1 MKVEIGDKI
10 TALGYT
16 FEIARIMYQDYYQGY
31 WDVEFLDP
39 HGGYHHWIWRVYDN
53 SACTSCLLERYRNV
67 VRGLRCCTL

>member
-16 FEIARIMYQDYYQGY
+16 FEVAQIMYQDYYQGC

-39 HGGYHHWIWRVYDN
+39 RGGYHHWKSIYDGGHVIKK
-53 SACTSCLLERYRNV
+53 EE
-67 VRGLRCCTL
+67 